1 MDYIKLSDL
10 KFQLDKTLELRRE
23 LSLEVERLNTLINT
37 LIDVEEPQWEN
48 KVNEQLEPDTIKLAA

>member
-1 MDYIKLSDL
+1 MNHIKLSDL
-10 KFQLDKTLELRRE
+10 KNKLDKILELRHD
-23 LSLEVERLNTLINT
+23 LSLEVERLNNLINN